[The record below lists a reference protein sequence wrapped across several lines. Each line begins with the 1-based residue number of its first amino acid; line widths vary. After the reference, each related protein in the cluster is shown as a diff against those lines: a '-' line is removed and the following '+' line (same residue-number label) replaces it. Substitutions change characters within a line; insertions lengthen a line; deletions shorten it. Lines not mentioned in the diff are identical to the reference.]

1 MPVRRA
7 STAKR
12 PALPAKAIRPEDIP
26 LEDEPISAEEE
37 REARLGKRD
46 FEQGRFVGWEE
57 VKRELGRRAGAKSAP
72 VAQTHG
78 GRRRSSSQRRDRRNA
93 REPTRG

>member
-12 PALPAKAIRPEDIP
+12 PAVPTKAIRPEDIP

-46 FEQGRFVGWEE
+46 FEQGRFVTLEE
-57 VKRELGRRAGAKSAP
+57 YERDLARRVEHARATGARQGA
-72 VAQTHG
+72 
-78 GRRRSSSQRRDRRNA
+78 RRRSAAAARRA
-93 REPTRG
+93 

>member
-1 MPVRRA
+1 
-7 STAKR
+7 
-12 PALPAKAIRPEDIP
+12 
-26 LEDEPISAEEE
+26 
-37 REARLGKRD
+37 
-46 FEQGRFVGWEE
+46 VGWEE